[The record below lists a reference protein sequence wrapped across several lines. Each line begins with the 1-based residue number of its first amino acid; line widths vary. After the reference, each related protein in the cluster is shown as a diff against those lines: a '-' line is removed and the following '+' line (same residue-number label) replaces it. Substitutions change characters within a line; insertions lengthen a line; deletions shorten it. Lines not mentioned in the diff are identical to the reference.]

1 METMCQWADVVLDHS
16 RGQEPGHLPS
26 TKPDPSAHVQ
36 SARSLPGSD
45 WPCVWGACGEEEA
58 GVLGELLPWAAPF
71 QH

>member
-1 METMCQWADVVLDHS
+1 MPDHS

-26 TKPDPSAHVQ
+26 PKPDPSAHVQ
-36 SARSLPGSD
+36 SARSQPGSD
-45 WPCVWGACGEEEA
+45 WPCVWGACGEKEA